1 MKKCWFI
8 SRQKR
13 RLTMIL
19 PALIAF
25 NDVCA
30 GKKWSGNH
38 ELQQLFEDELA
49 KRDITQHGSL
59 RARRTGQ
66 GGGGIR
72 TLFKQ
77 MKDLGLVFIEE
88 DSKLCRLT
96 LIGDEIV
103 SGKVSFVTGMTMQL
117 KKYQYPSATCWK
129 GSSEVDHSF
138 KIHPFQ
144 FMMRLLVDPRLDNCI
159 AMNEMSGII
168 IHYARSDSETC
179 YEKVVKTILEYRQ
192 HGSHSDYVE
201 DDSNKTYNNI
211 ANTFFNYLSLTQ
223 LTDRGENTIKLRNGK
238 EKEAHDFIDEKPKFI
253 PNPEYEENYIRAFG
267 RGNHAKDMR
276 DFAKGKHISVAGKN
290 EARISQEFVLLAL
303 RTPIVKITQ
312 DIVDQITDRTGIDAK
327 EVEKV
332 LVKNHSEGNLDDFF
346 AAYKELAHMGTA
358 GATDFEVATCEMFK
372 KIFHMDTMHVGQI
385 GNTPDVV
392 IKSDDEKYCGIIDNK
407 AYKNGY
413 SIVGDHKRRMT
424 DEYIPNYKTYGKT
437 NYRLAFFAYIA
448 ESFSSSIDDQL
459 KSIVDCTGVNG
470 SAMPVDILIDFA
482 QDYAKKG
489 MTHKDIEKIFSVD
502 RQVRLSD
509 IS

>member
-1 MKKCWFI
+1 
-8 SRQKR
+8 
-13 RLTMIL
+13 MIL

-25 NDVCA
+25 NDVCV
-30 GKKWSGNH
+30 GKEWSGNH
-38 ELQQLFEDELA
+38 TLQQRFEDELA
-49 KRDITQHGSL
+49 KRDITEHGTL

-77 MKDLGLVFIEE
+77 MKDLGLVFVEE
-88 DSKLCRLT
+88 ENKLCRLT
-96 LIGDEIV
+96 LIGDEIIT
-103 SGKVSFVTGMTMQL
+103 GKVSFVTGMTLQL

-144 FMMRLLVDPRLDNCI
+144 FMMKLLTDSRLDNSI
-159 AMNEMSGII
+159 TMSEMSGLI
-168 IHYARSDSETC
+168 IHYARSDSESC
-179 YEKVVKTILEYRQ
+179 YEKVVKTILEYRE

-223 LTDRGENTIKLRNGK
+223 LTDRSGSVIRLRIGK
-238 EKEAHDFIDEKPKFI
+238 EKEACKFIDEKPKFI

-267 RGNHAKDMR
+267 RGNHAKDLR
-276 DFAKGKHISVAGKN
+276 DFKKGKHLTETEKN
-290 EARISQEFVLLAL
+290 ESRISREFVLLAL

-332 LVKNHSEGNLDDFF
+332 LLKNHADGNLDDFF
-346 AAYKELAHMGTA
+346 AAYKELAHMGTV
-358 GATDFEVATCEMFK
+358 GATDFEIATCEMFK
-372 KIFHMDTMHVGQI
+372 NIFHMEAMHVGPI

-392 IKSDDEKYCGIIDNK
+392 VKSEDEKYCGIIDNK

-413 SIVGDHKRRMT
+413 SIVGDHKRRMI
-424 DEYIPNYKTYGKT
+424 DEYIPNYKVYGKT
-437 NYRLAFFAYIA
+437 NYRLAFFSYIA
-448 ESFSSSIDDQL
+448 DSFSSSIDDQL
-459 KSIVDCTGVNG
+459 KSIVDRTDING
-470 SAMPVDILIDFA
+470 SAMPVDILINFA

-489 MTHKDIEKIFSVD
+489 MTHKDVEKIFSVN
-502 RQVRLSD
+502 RQVGLKD
-509 IS
+509 IC